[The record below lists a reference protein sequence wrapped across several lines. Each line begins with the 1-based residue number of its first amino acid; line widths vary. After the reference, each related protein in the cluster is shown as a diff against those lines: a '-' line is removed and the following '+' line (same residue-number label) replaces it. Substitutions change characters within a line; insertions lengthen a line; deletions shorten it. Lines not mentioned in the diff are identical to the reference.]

1 MLRHHTAEHPRPSA
15 ASQQSFTLPIMTH
28 QQRTAPFDMSA
39 LASAVPHDYYRPQSY
54 HGAPRYTAPIQMP
67 PAQYG
72 PPGAMGSIPTQQY
85 YAPQHPNMAQYY
97 QPAILSQ
104 SPATIPPRPDVGYY
118 PNPIVLNQGP
128 HTAAHFYYPSGGP
141 FPGQAP
147 HVPGQPAPGRYRP
160 SATPQYQDPRNRQPQ
175 HSGQEVNAAPP
186 SPQDNGVTGGR
197 QSIVRGPPRKPRQS
211 GKCNSLLA
219 G

>member
-1 MLRHHTAEHPRPSA
+1 MGDEASQPGAPAEFTGQEPTAVAVSEPGPMLRHHTAEHPRPSA

-118 PNPIVLNQGP
+118 PNPIVLSQGP

-141 FPGQAP
+141 FLDRRPMYRGNLRPGGIGHRLLLSTRIP
-147 HVPGQPAPGRYRP
+147 
-160 SATPQYQDPRNRQPQ
+160 
-175 HSGQEVNAAPP
+175 E
-186 SPQDNGVTGGR
+186 TGNHNTA
-197 QSIVRGPPRKPRQS
+197 VRR
-211 GKCNSLLA
+211 
-219 G
+219 